1 MKRLL
6 AWGVGAVV
14 AFYLFLCGLIYFV
27 PQLLFYA
34 PSSHPSDIEEAR
46 SSGYL
51 AEREEYRS
59 ADGTSL
65 FAWYTKPAANR
76 SEIVVFMHGNAHNV
90 ESFYH
95 KMQPFAQKGYGTF
108 MPEYRG
114 FGGLDGRI
122 NQQNLED
129 DAVAAV
135 EHLHKLGY
143 QNRDIIIYGMSLG

>member
-6 AWGVGAVV
+6 TWGVGAVA

-59 ADGTSL
+59 ADGTPL

-108 MPEYRG
+108 MPEY
-114 FGGLDGRI
+114 L
-122 NQQNLED
+122 
-129 DAVAAV
+129 
-135 EHLHKLGY
+135 
-143 QNRDIIIYGMSLG
+143 SLIHI